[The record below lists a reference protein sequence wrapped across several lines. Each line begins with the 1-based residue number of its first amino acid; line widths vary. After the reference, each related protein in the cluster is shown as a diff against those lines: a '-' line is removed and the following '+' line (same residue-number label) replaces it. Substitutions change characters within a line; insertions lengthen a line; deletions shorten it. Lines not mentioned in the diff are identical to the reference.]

1 VNGAADNP
9 AAVAKALLR
18 AACTASL
25 ATIDRDGG
33 GPFASLVLVA
43 TDDHGAPILLLSDL
57 AEHSRNIAA
66 DDRVSLLIDG
76 TAGHDDPLTGP
87 RLTLLGRAERRDHGH
102 LREVYLA
109 RHASAAQ
116 YADFGDFAFYGII
129 VERAHL
135 VAGFG
140 RIDWISGAD
149 MAGYS

>member
-1 VNGAADNP
+1 MSNDP
-9 AAVAKALLR
+9 AAQAQALLQ
-18 AACTASL
+18 AASTASL
-25 ATIDRDGG
+25 GTIDRDGG

-43 TDDHGAPILLLSDL
+43 TDDQGEPILLLSDL

-87 RLTLLGRAERRDHGH
+87 RLTLQGRAARRDDGRF
-102 LREVYLA
+102 REVYLG

-116 YADFGDFAFYGII
+116 YADFGDFAFYGIA

-140 RIDWISGAD
+140 RIDWVSGAD
-149 MAGYS
+149 MAAYS

>member
-1 VNGAADNP
+1 MNDDP
-9 AAVAKALLR
+9 AVQARALLR
-18 AACTASL
+18 ATSTASL

-43 TDDHGAPILLLSDL
+43 TDDQGGPILLLSDL

-66 DDRVSLLIDG
+66 DDRLSLLIDG
-76 TAGHDDPLTGP
+76 TKGHDDPLTGP
-87 RLTLLGRAERRDHGH
+87 RLTLLGRVERRDDRR